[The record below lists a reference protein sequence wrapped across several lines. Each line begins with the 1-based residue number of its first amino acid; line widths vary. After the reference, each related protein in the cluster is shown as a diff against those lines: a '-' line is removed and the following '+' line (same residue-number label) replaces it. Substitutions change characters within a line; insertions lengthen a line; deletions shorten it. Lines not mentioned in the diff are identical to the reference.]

1 MSFALSWGGSLG
13 RRAARLLAAA
23 RRSGTSGP
31 AVAACVAAGGASLAW
46 AEPQAKPRLQTLR
59 TYKTQK
65 HQLDND
71 YELGERLGTGT
82 YGSVYRGRCKR
93 TGRTVAIKV
102 VPRTGDDRADNQVRA
117 EVRAMRRVAL
127 HPAISEIY
135 EFYESLQDFYIVM
148 EYIDGGELLDHL
160 VDNGPF
166 SEPRA
171 AALVSQV
178 AGAIALLHAQGL
190 CHSDIKPENL
200 VLTKEG
206 QVRLIDFGLTFAVD
220 AKLDKALNQQQPQE
234 SKGADAPAKVRGGTV
249 QYFAPETIGQ
259 RSVGLPSDLW
269 ALGVARRP
277 QPRARPAPAPPLH
290 HAPPRAPA
298 RPAPR
303 GAARRL
309 PLASIRPRPSG
320 RVHPPLS
327 SRCSS

>member
-1 MSFALSWGGSLG
+1 M
-13 RRAARLLAAA
+13 
-23 RRSGTSGP
+23 
-31 AVAACVAAGGASLAW
+31 AAGGASLAW

-93 TGRTVAIKV
+93 TGRAVAIKV
-102 VPRTGDDRADNQVRA
+102 VPRTGDDRADNQVRS

-135 EFYESLQDFYIVM
+135 EFYESSQDFYIVM
-148 EYIDGGELLDHL
+148 EYIDGGELLDNL

-171 AALVSQV
+171 AALVAQV

-309 PLASIRPRPSG
+309 PLLRPSG
-320 RVHPPLS
+320 RVHPAASIRHCPPGALHDLG
-327 SRCSS
+327 RLP